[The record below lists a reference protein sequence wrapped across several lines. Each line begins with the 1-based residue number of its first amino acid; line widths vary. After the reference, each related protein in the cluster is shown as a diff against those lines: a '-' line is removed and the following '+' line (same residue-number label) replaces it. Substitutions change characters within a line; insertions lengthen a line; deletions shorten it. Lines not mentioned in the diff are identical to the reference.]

1 MAKKLAKKKKVEV
14 EKTSVYVFYNN
25 ITKVMLFVDAY
36 HWCGAMKKFDL
47 CGFQHRKDWKVFLEC
62 GHQPS

>member
-14 EKTSVYVFYNN
+14 EKTSVYVFYNT

-36 HWCGAMKKFDL
+36 HWDGAMKKFDL
-47 CGFQHRKDWKVFLEC
+47 CAFEHRKDWKVFLEC
-62 GHQPS
+62 GEQPS

>member
-14 EKTSVYVFYNN
+14 EETSVYVFYNT
-25 ITKVMLFVDAY
+25 ITKVMLFVDAH
-36 HWCGAMKKFDL
+36 HWDGAMEKFDL

-62 GHQPS
+62 GSQPA